1 LKNSF
6 LLDSSFRFRADENRR
21 YYGQRFRLGK
31 HSPPVLSARQIR
43 NLDCTEWMA
52 STCVIAVAAAAYF
65 VCGFSWQGYIGGPA
79 HSFTVA
85 GKGWNWIAAEPFF
98 LRGLELDGS
107 PASLAVWL
115 QILSVGL
122 AALIPLGSGADRWR
136 LGASCVSTALGGCGG
151 RAAGYGP
158 I

>member
-21 YYGQRFRLGK
+21 YYGQRFRL
-31 HSPPVLSARQIR
+31 
-43 NLDCTEWMA
+43 
-52 STCVIAVAAAAYF
+52 
-65 VCGFSWQGYIGGPA
+65 GGPA